1 MQRGENS
8 RPVAYGPRE
17 ESEMRHEGAADGS
30 ALAFVAYFLFTIRL
44 HNIFTGH
51 CHKQWSVKNL

>member
-1 MQRGENS
+1 MGHGKN
-8 RPVAYGPRE
+8 PN
-17 ESEMRHEGAADGS
+17 MRHEGAADGS